1 MAGTQGISYLEY
13 VPGNYEREI
22 IFSVMLAC
30 DESDAVNPI
39 MQNSYFGPIVHL
51 SAI

>member
-1 MAGTQGISYLEY
+1 MAGTQGISYLKY
-13 VPGNYEREI
+13 VPGNSEHEI

-30 DESDAVNPI
+30 DKSDAMNPI
-39 MQNSYFGPIVHL
+39 MQSSYFGPIMHL